1 MRKLHRWL
9 NNIIPDPQTLRER
22 RLLRMFGARVW
33 HPALWHL
40 NRRSVAG
47 GVAAGLFCG
56 LIPGPLQML
65 GAAIAAVV
73 LRVNLPVALLTTLY
87 TNPFTIVPLY
97 LIAYRLGLLVM
108 PGHAAS
114 IPPAP
119 EVSLNLSASF
129 ASLTEWAGALG
140 APLLAGVPLLGA
152 LLALCGYFGVRIAWG
167 VYLRLAWRRRARRRG

>member
-56 LIPGPLQML
+56 LIPGPLQMP

-73 LRVNLPVALLTTLY
+73 LP
-87 TNPFTIVPLY
+87 PLGDGD
-97 LIAYRLGLLVM
+97 ADEA
-108 PGHAAS
+108 AAS
-114 IPPAP
+114 TCSGR
-119 EVSLNLSASF
+119 ENRS
-129 ASLTEWAGALG
+129 
-140 APLLAGVPLLGA
+140 VPTA
-152 LLALCGYFGVRIAWG
+152 DR
-167 VYLRLAWRRRARRRG
+167 